1 MVSDINFLLV
11 GNSRFHW
18 ANYSQNQSK
27 FFHTNK
33 EQKVPENIDVNKLI
47 WASVGKLP
55 NFSLKEENE
64 IKTKDIKLSNLPDY
78 FGIDRAL
85 ASLAALNTIENPLK
99 KDLLIADFGTIL
111 SITKLN
117 SNGSILGGQLIP
129 GFLTQLKSMEQNT
142 KHLKVP
148 KKIEVPTKDFLI
160 NTEEAILKGV
170 INSLT
175 GVIRGSFNP
184 LKDILITCGGDS
196 QFLTKFLE
204 TNEKNIVNAPNLVM
218 EGMIIHHLSLK
229 QLI

>member
-1 MVSDINFLLV
+1 MGSDINFLLV
-11 GNSRFHW
+11 GNSRLHW

-27 FFHTNK
+27 FFHTQR
-33 EQKVPENIDVNKLI
+33 EQKFPENIDVNKLI

-55 NFSLKEENE
+55 KFSLKEENE
-64 IKTKDIKLSNLPDY
+64 IKTKNIPLSNLPDY

-85 ASLAALNTIENPLK
+85 ACLAALNTIENPLK

-142 KHLKVP
+142 KNLTVP
-148 KKIEVPTKDFLI
+148 KKFEIPTKDFLI

-175 GVIRGSFNP
+175 GVIYSLFNP
-184 LKDILITCGGDS
+184 AKDILVICGGDS
-196 QFLTKFLE
+196 QLLTKSLKTQKE
-204 TNEKNIVNAPNLVM
+204 NIINAPNLVM
-218 EGMIIHHLSLK
+218 EGMIIHYLSVKKLA
-229 QLI
+229 